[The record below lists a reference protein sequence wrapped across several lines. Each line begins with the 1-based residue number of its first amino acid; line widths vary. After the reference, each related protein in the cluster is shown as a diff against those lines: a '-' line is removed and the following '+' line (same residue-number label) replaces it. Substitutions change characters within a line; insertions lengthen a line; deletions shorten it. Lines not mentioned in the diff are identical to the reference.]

1 MLEVH
6 RIDVDIASVSILRNA
21 ALDLQAGQMVG
32 LIGRNGAGK
41 TTFLRAIMGLASIR
55 SGQVTF
61 DHADITQAPPQ
72 RRALLGIG
80 YMPEDRRLVPSMT
93 AEDNI
98 TVPAWSVGIPD
109 QEDRLAWIYDVMPE
123 TKVFRHRPASS
134 LSGGQQKLVA
144 LARALMAG
152 NRLLLLDEPSEGVAP
167 ALARRMS
174 EILHTLKD
182 DGLGI
187 LIAESN
193 VRHCADLMDRMF
205 AIERGAVESRPF
217 GREKRGV
224 VPGATPGAIPDA
236 NPDAGAS
243 PADAPA
249 RASGELAGDST

>member
-6 RIDVDIASVSILRNA
+6 RVDVDIASVSILRNA

-41 TTFLRAIMGLASIR
+41 TTFLRAIMGLANVR

-61 DHADITQAPPQ
+61 DRADITKAPPQ

-123 TKVFRHRPASS
+123 TKAFRNRPASS

-152 NRLLLLDEPSEGVAP
+152 SRLLLLDEPSEGVAP

-205 AIERGAVESRPF
+205 AIERGAVESRPLR
-217 GREKRGV
+217 REGGGA
-224 VPGATPGAIPDA
+224 VPGAISNAIPGADA
-236 NPDAGAS
+236 FPAG
-243 PADAPA
+243 APA

>member
-6 RIDVDIASVSILRNA
+6 RIDVDIASVPILRKA

-41 TTFLRAIMGLASIR
+41 TTFLRAIMGLAGIR

-61 DHADITQAPPQ
+61 DHADITKAPPQ
-72 RRALLGIG
+72 RRAFLGIG

-109 QEDRLAWIYDVMPE
+109 QEDRLAWIYRVMPE
-123 TKVFRHRPASS
+123 TEAFRHRPASS

-193 VRHCADLMDRMF
+193 VRHCADLIDRMF
-205 AIERGAVESRPF
+205 AIERGAVGSRPLRK
-217 GREKRGV
+217 GDG
-224 VPGATPGAIPDA
+224 GAVSGAIP
-236 NPDAGAS
+236 G
-243 PADAPA
+243 ADAPPGGDGPA
-249 RASGELAGDST
+249 RASGELAGGST